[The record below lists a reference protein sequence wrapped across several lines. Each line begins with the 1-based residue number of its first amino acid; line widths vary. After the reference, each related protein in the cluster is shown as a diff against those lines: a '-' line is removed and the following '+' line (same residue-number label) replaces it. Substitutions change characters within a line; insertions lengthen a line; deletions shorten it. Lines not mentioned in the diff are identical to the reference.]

1 VTHPKGEPENPIT
14 PRELQDKWHM
24 LVDPVIGERRAKE
37 ISEIVAACERLPI
50 IDVLTAILPST
61 ARQIA

>member
-1 VTHPKGEPENPIT
+1 
-14 PRELQDKWHM
+14 M

-37 ISEIVAACERLPI
+37 IGEIVAGCERLPI

-61 ARQIA
+61 ARQAA